1 MWIKCKTGEQRRN
14 WEIDYIV
21 KLNDIPIW
29 FFLLVVL
36 AAIGISVLTKKWTI
50 GFLVGYV
57 LIILGETV
65 LFRTS
70 YYGEHFQPHIFW
82 SYKVW
87 DVQKRQVIA
96 NILMFIP
103 LGLVAGNLWK
113 WKGILAGLVVSVSV
127 ELLQL
132 LTERGLYEF
141 DDILHNTLGTTIG
154 VSIFILVETAV
165 KKKGNNNGHKK

>member
-1 MWIKCKTGEQRRN
+1 M
-14 WEIDYIV
+14 
-21 KLNDIPIW
+21 
-29 FFLLVVL
+29 
-36 AAIGISVLTKKWTI
+36 
-50 GFLVGYV
+50 VGYV

-87 DVQKRQVIA
+87 DVQKRQIFA

-113 WKGILAGLVVSVSV
+113 WKGILAGLVVSVSA

-154 VSIFILVETAV
+154 VPYLEEHIDQKRAIYERYKEGLKDLPV
-165 KKKGNNNGHKK
+165 KMNPYDEKNSVPNFWLSCMIIDDDAMCKTVKG

>member
-1 MWIKCKTGEQRRN
+1 MDNC
-14 WEIDYIV
+14 
-21 KLNDIPIW
+21 
-29 FFLLVVL
+29 
-36 AAIGISVLTKKWTI
+36 
-50 GFLVGYV
+50 FLVGYV

-87 DVQKRQVIA
+87 DVQKRQIFA

-113 WKGILAGLVVSVSV
+113 WKGILAGLVVSVSA

-154 VSIFILVETAV
+154 VPYLEEHIDQKRAIYERYKEGLKDLPV
-165 KKKGNNNGHKK
+165 KMNPYDEKNSVPNFWLSCMIIDDDAMCKTVKG